1 MIKYEPSNPRSFNP
15 AYFDEKDEHEKTKRE
30 LARVTRELDQIKDN
44 IVRLADRYKPI
55 EPDGGWK
62 GEEDRIRRSER
73 QT

>member
-1 MIKYEPSNPRSFNP
+1 MRDTEFWHNQFLTEADRHQ
-15 AYFDEKDEHEKTKRE
+15 ETKQE
-30 LARVTRELDQIKDN
+30 LAKVERELDQIKEN